1 MVETQPYG
9 GHGMKTAA
17 DQSTTLERASRAHP
31 PLRKGGK
38 GSASPGASTGTACT
52 SAPFSTASWLATRSQ
67 GPTESGAVF
76 LHAPSF
82 AFQAAGGGENQL
94 VQTGIYL
101 EELGVPVR
109 LFSPWTDRLESARV
123 LHLFGMS
130 REGLEL
136 ARIAHK
142 RKVPV
147 VLSPICWYEPRA
159 LAALERGLSRKLAS
173 LAGWSLRSIAPA
185 VPSWRRELL
194 HLADVVLPNSRS
206 EANQLV
212 RLFGVSRERTRI
224 VPNGVSPSI
233 ATASPDLF
241 HARWGTG
248 PFVLFVGRIEPRKN
262 PLALIKA
269 VRGLGLPLVVIGEAP
284 PGCEEYEQ
292 ICRRAGGSHV
302 SWVGRLDHHD
312 PVLASAYTAARVFA
326 LPSWFETPGLAALEA
341 GLAGCPITITPFGS
355 TRDYFGDL
363 VQYARPDR
371 EPEIRRAVRKCWEDG
386 PDARLSRSIATHYLW
401 PNVAQI
407 TAEVYDQVAR

>member
-1 MVETQPYG
+1 
-9 GHGMKTAA
+9 MKTAA
-17 DQSTTLERASRAHP
+17 DQSTTLERPTRAQA
-31 PLRKGGK
+31 PLYKEGK
-38 GSASPGASTGTACT
+38 GNAAGRALPGAACT
-52 SAPFSTASWLATRSQ
+52 SVLSSTASWLASRSRGRSQ
-67 GPTESGAVF
+67 PGAVF

-94 VQTGIYL
+94 VQTGIHL

-109 LFSPWTDRLESARV
+109 LFSPWTDGLESARV

-136 ARIAHK
+136 ARIARK
-142 RKVPV
+142 RQVPV

-159 LAALERGLSRKLAS
+159 LAALERGLPRKLAS
-173 LAGWSLRSIAPA
+173 LAGWGLRSIAPA
-185 VPSWRRELL
+185 VPSWRSELL
-194 HLADVVLPNSRS
+194 RLADSVLPNSRS

-212 RLFGVSRERTRI
+212 RLFGVSREQIRV

-241 HARWGTG
+241 HARWGSD
-248 PFVLFVGRIEPRKN
+248 PFILFVGRIEPRKN

-284 PGCEEYEQ
+284 PGCEEYERR
-292 ICRRAGGSHV
+292 CRRAGGSHV

-312 PVLASAYTAARVFA
+312 PVLASAYSAARVFA

-341 GLAGCPITITPFGS
+341 GLAGCPITITPYGS

-371 EPEIRRAVRKCWEDG
+371 EPEIQRAVMKCWEDG
-386 PDARLSRSIATHYLW
+386 PDARLSRSIATYYLW
-401 PNVAQI
+401 PHVAQI